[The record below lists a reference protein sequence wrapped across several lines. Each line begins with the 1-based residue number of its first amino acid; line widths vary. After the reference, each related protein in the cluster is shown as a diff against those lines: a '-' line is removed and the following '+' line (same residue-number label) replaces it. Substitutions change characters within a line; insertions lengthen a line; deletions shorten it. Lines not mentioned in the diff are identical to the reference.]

1 MAEQP
6 EIFVNTVADI
16 SSGGPELILANL
28 FGKPCAKLDGGKP
41 FLSYF
46 QDCMVY
52 KLGAAR
58 AQELIAENAECQLF
72 DPSGKGRP
80 FKDWVQVPIGA
91 GLDWIALG
99 REAVALQ
106 ISGKM
111 K

>member
-6 EIFVNTVADI
+6 EIFVTTIADI
-16 SSGGPELILANL
+16 SAGGADLILANL

-52 KLGAAR
+52 KLGAVR
-58 AQELIAENAECQLF
+58 AQELIAENTECQLF

-80 FKDWVQVPIGA
+80 FKDWVQVPEGT

-99 REAVALQ
+99 HEALALQ
-106 ISGKM
+106 NEGKNV
-111 K
+111 